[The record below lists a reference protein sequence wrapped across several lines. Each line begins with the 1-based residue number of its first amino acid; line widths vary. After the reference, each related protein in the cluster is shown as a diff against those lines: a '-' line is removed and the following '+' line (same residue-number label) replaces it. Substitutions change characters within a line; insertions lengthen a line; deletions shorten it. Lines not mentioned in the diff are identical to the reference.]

1 MSSRLGRGAVA
12 ALAFSLVLIGV
23 GAWLLVAAAGRG
35 SSPAATN
42 TALTDASTTSSAIS
56 AVRTDMARVYSYS
69 YTDIPAA
76 EASARRVLTG
86 QALAQYATLSPM
98 LGDAVSQQLTVTSTV
113 TQAGVISQS
122 GGVAHVLVFL
132 NQSAVRG
139 SGKPNV
145 VKAQLVVT
153 AADNGGQWRI
163 VSIEVPS

>member
-1 MSSRLGRGAVA
+1 MSSRRALS
-12 ALAFSLVLIGV
+12 ALALSLVPIGV
-23 GAWLLVAAAGRG
+23 GAWLLVAAADRG
-35 SSPAATN
+35 SSPAAPG
-42 TALTDASTTSSAIS
+42 TSSAIG
-56 AVRTDMARVYSYS
+56 AVRTDIARVYSYS
-69 YTDIPAA
+69 YTDIPGA
-76 EASARRVLTG
+76 EAAARRVLTG
-86 QALAQYATLSPM
+86 QALAQYAALSPM

>member
-1 MSSRLGRGAVA
+1 MSSRRALA
-12 ALAFSLVLIGV
+12 ALGSSVVFFGL

-35 SSPAATN
+35 STPAATN
-42 TALTDASTTSSAIS
+42 TALTDTSGTSSAIS
-56 AVRTDMARVYSYS
+56 VVRTDIARVYSYS

-76 EASARRVLTG
+76 EAAARRVLAG
-86 QALAQYATLSPM
+86 QALAQYATLAPT
-98 LGDAVSQQLTVTSTV
+98 LHDAVSQRLTVTSTV
-113 TQAGVISQS
+113 PQAGVISLS

-153 AADNGGQWRI
+153 AASMGGEWRI